1 MFKFSSYRLI
11 EEENKNLDRI
21 EKLISKTKKTKEEE
35 KGSVRLNAAVK
46 VPLTFK
52 YIAK

>member
-1 MFKFSSYRLI
+1 MIRFLQNRLI

-21 EKLISKTKKTKEEE
+21 DKLIIKTKKTKEEE
-35 KGSVRLNAAVK
+35 KGSVKLNAAVK